1 MGPAG
6 EGGSEELQ
14 PVSLQSTA
22 GEEREGGKKDE
33 EETEEAPPL
42 AVPEPAKAEKEQ

>member
-1 MGPAG
+1 M
-6 EGGSEELQ
+6 
-14 PVSLQSTA
+14 SLQSTA
-22 GEEREGGKKDE
+22 GEEREGGE